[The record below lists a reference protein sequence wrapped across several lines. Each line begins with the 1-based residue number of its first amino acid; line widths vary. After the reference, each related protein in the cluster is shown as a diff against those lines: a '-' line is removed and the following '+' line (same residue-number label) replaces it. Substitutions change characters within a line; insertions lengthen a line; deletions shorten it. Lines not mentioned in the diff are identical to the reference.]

1 MKECSIGDGVGNEGA
16 GMEVPPNSKERD
28 HQHRSGEEE
37 PLAERRK
44 EMLSVSCSL
53 SLSIKESES
62 ASFITIIVCLVG
74 ILLSVLETGLSR
86 KYSQINVQNFNSL

>member
-1 MKECSIGDGVGNEGA
+1 M
-16 GMEVPPNSKERD
+16 
-28 HQHRSGEEE
+28 
-37 PLAERRK
+37 ERRR
-44 EMLSVSCSL
+44 EVLSVSFSL

-62 ASFITIIVCLVG
+62 FIAIIVCLVE